1 MPVFELPTSHTQSAS
16 LFGLWRGAPE
26 TVLSPETISFGLGEE
41 KDRSSPPDVT
51 VWRIHLSSEPRHAF
65 ERLSSVQAHISA
77 SQRALPAVEQRLNA
91 LAHRSAA
98 AAHDHLSFNLPSAIS
113 EDPADQELLHL
124 LADIEQHERRGDGHR
139 PPKTA
144 GGRQSLSF
152 GVRDGAE
159 AVWGQVQEHIE
170 SFIERLRAFASY
182 VQVETVVD
190 DLLLGKTHMG
200 WGGDIRTIWHARVNA
215 QQSTMHLRS
224 LTVALQSQDTF
235 LRTLT
240 IAAEGA
246 VKLSVLLSAPGGVV
260 LALPVAWN
268 YINRLLQQQQ
278 IRESLQNSNSQTVL

>member
-98 AAHDHLSFNLPSAIS
+98 AAHEHLSFSLPSAIS

-124 LADIEQHERRGDGHR
+124 LADIEQHERRGEGEI
-139 PPKTA
+139 
-144 GGRQSLSF
+144 SF

-159 AVWGQVQEHIE
+159 AVWGQVREHVE

-268 YINRLLQQQQ
+268 YINRLLQQRQ
-278 IRESLQNSNSQTVL
+278 IRESLQNSNS